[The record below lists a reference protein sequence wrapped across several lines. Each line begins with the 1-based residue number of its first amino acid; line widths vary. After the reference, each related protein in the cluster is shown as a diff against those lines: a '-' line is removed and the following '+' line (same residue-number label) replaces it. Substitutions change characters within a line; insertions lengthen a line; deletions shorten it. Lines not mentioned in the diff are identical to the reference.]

1 MEKEHEERYLSQGGI
16 PKADRYL
23 SQINFKAAD
32 EFLTQECTQTDMD
45 TVYQYLGQNFD
56 DHLSSLDLSSLRS
69 KVRDLKARIK
79 EQSDSFGDCTTV
91 FCVKDCPELCVK
103 DCPEH
108 LDHFQLGEDI
118 QQVNSDINL
127 IRLTLFMIR
136 EGLSIDTFPLSTFH
150 GYIAVQRIS
159 KRCTFIPDTKHLWD
173 LVYNYPCIVPQ
184 CDGYYSDAER
194 SDSFV
199 PAHKMNIPVEKVSL
213 EDSNSMNKE
222 YTTTTLSTDS
232 MEEKIVIKSSVIKR
246 QNLVQTESY

>member
-1 MEKEHEERYLSQGGI
+1 MEKEHEERYLSQRGI

-91 FCVKDCPELCVK
+91 LCVK
-103 DCPEH
+103 DCPENW
-108 LDHFQLGEDI
+108 DHFQLGEDI
-118 QQVNSDINL
+118 QEVNSDINL

-150 GYIAVQRIS
+150 G
-159 KRCTFIPDTKHLWD
+159 
-173 LVYNYPCIVPQ
+173 
-184 CDGYYSDAER
+184 
-194 SDSFV
+194 
-199 PAHKMNIPVEKVSL
+199 
-213 EDSNSMNKE
+213 
-222 YTTTTLSTDS
+222 
-232 MEEKIVIKSSVIKR
+232 
-246 QNLVQTESY
+246 